1 MDCFTTFAMTVNI
14 DKNKLVLRLE
24 VKADSRY
31 RFDRKKIRDGVF
43 KVLEEQGIKQPVEVS
58 LMVVGERKIR
68 DLEKRYFGED
78 KVTDVLSFPLQEGV
92 NVPGQENILTL
103 GDVVVCYPQ
112 AKKQSLKLNRLL
124 DDEIEFLTC
133 HGVLHLLGI
142 HHD

>member
-1 MDCFTTFAMTVNI
+1 MN
-14 DKNKLVLRLE
+14 DKNILSLKLE

-31 RFDRKKIRDGVF
+31 RFNRKKIRAGVL
-43 KVLEEQGIKQPVEVS
+43 KVLEEQGIKQAVEVS

-78 KVTDVLSFPLQEGV
+78 KVTDVLSFPQMDGESIPEV
-92 NVPGQENILTL
+92 DSEVLTL

-124 DDEIEFLTC
+124 DDEIEFLAC

>member
-1 MDCFTTFAMTVNI
+1 M
-14 DKNKLVLRLE
+14 KNNLSLRLE

-31 RFDRKKIRDGVF
+31 KFNRKKIREGVI
-43 KVLEEQGIKQPVEVS
+43 KVLEEQGIRQPVEVS

-78 KVTDVLSFPLQEGV
+78 KVTDVLSFPLQEGT

>member
-1 MDCFTTFAMTVNI
+1 MN
-14 DKNKLVLRLE
+14 DKNILSLKLE

-31 RFDRKKIRDGVF
+31 KFNRKKVREGVL
-43 KVLEEQGIKQPVEVS
+43 KVLVEQGIRQSVEVS

-78 KVTDVLSFPLQEGV
+78 KVTDVLSFPQMDGESIPEV
-92 NVPGQENILTL
+92 DSEVLTL

>member
-1 MDCFTTFAMTVNI
+1 MVSELTLDMM
-14 DKNKLVLRLE
+14 

-31 RFDRKKIRDGVF
+31 RFNRKKIRAGVL
-43 KVLEEQGIKQPVEVS
+43 KVLEEQGIKQSVEVS

-78 KVTDVLSFPLQEGV
+78 KVTDVLSFPQMDGESIPEVDLDV
-92 NVPGQENILTL
+92 LTL

-112 AKKQSLKLNRLL
+112 AKRQALKFNRLL

>member
-1 MDCFTTFAMTVNI
+1 MES
-14 DKNKLVLRLE
+14 KKQVLALDLA

-31 RFDRKKIRDGVF
+31 RFNRKKIRESVA
-43 KVLEEQGIKQPVEVS
+43 KLLAEHNIKQKVELS

-68 DLEKRYFGED
+68 ELEKKYFGED
-78 KVTDVLSFPLQEGV
+78 KVTDVLSFPQMEGKRI
-92 NVPGQENILTL
+92 PGDEAVLAL

-112 AKKQSLKLNRLL
+112 AKRQALRFNRLL
-124 DDEIEFLTC
+124 DEEIEFLVK

>member
-1 MDCFTTFAMTVNI
+1 MRNMVNS
-14 DKNKLVLRLE
+14 LSLRLE

-31 RFDRKKIRDGVF
+31 RFNRKKIREGVLR
-43 KVLEEQGIKQPVEVS
+43 VLAEQGIKQPVEVS

-78 KVTDVLSFPLQEGV
+78 KLTDVLSFPLQEGV